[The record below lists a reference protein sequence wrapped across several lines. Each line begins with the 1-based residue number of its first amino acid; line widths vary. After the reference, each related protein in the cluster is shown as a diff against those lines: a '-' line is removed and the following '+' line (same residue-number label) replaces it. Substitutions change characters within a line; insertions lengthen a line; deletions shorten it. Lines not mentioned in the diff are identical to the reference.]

1 MFCSK
6 CGSGLKPRDD
16 KRLAC
21 SREGCKYVHYENPV
35 PVVAGIVQIDDSVVL
50 VQNKGTIKS
59 HDNNFKCT
67 NSMVL

>member
-1 MFCSK
+1 
-6 CGSGLKPRDD
+6 
-16 KRLAC
+16 LAC